1 MQELKIDGLGKKET
15 YESLDYAI
23 EVDFIPNSR
32 GNSYPN
38 PDWKDAITNF
48 AVVKSTTVWSRG
60 QFSEKDTEGKLDF
73 KNPTAD
79 FPNTQPKL
87 TAPADTEVWEV
98 PNFTLEGTKTVKEI
112 VQNLRNNGDLLT
124 DSFHVTL
131 TTEVPLNQLSS
142 AKVGTMF
149 YMKTQLFAYREGQ
162 TNRASWN
169 WNPTEILSGG
179 SSLVAGAIILTSALY
194 F

>member
-1 MQELKIDGLGKKET
+1 MLELKIDGLGKKET

-32 GNSYPN
+32 GNSYLN
-38 PDWKDAITNF
+38 PDWKDVITNF

-60 QFSEKDTEGKLDF
+60 QFSEKDMEGNLDF

-87 TAPADTEVWEV
+87 TEPADTEVWEV
-98 PNFTLEGTKTVKEI
+98 PNFTLEGTTTVKEI
-112 VQNLRNNGDLLT
+112 VQNLTNDGDLVA

-131 TTEVPLNQLSS
+131 TTEVPLNQLSD
-142 AKVGTMF
+142 AQVGTMF
-149 YMKTQLFAYREGQ
+149 YMKSQLFAYSSDVNER
-162 TNRASWN
+162 SSLS

-179 SSLVAGAIILTSALY
+179 SSLVAGAIILTSALS